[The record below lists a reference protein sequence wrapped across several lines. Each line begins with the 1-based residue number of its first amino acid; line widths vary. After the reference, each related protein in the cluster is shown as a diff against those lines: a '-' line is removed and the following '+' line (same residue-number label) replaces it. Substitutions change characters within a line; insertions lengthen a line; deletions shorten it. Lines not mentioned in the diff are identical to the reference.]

1 MSMVFRKMNF
11 ARRHLASSN
20 GIRQLCL
27 PKSTHVVANLRLS
40 SQRVRT
46 FASLTSSKLLDRS
59 TIEGPHGKYMEEY
72 QASIQDPERFW
83 AKAAEKIDWYR
94 KPTTI
99 LERPPS
105 EGGHEYRWFPDGSMN
120 TCYNCLDVHVQNG
133 RGGQTA
139 LIYDSPVTNTKAS
152 YTYAEMLEHVSTLAG
167 GLKDDL
173 GVEPGDRVVIY
184 MPQIPEAVIA
194 MLACARI
201 GAVHSV
207 VFGGFAAKEL
217 ATRISDC
224 QPKVIIS
231 ASAGV
236 EPNRIVPYKP
246 LLDEALKLADHKVLK
261 SIIVQRRNV
270 ETCDMGSNDID
281 YEDFM
286 ARVSKPASAIPL
298 PANHPHYM

>member
-1 MSMVFRKMNF
+1 MKFSRH
-11 ARRHLASSN
+11 HLAN
-20 GIRQLCL
+20 GTARQLLL
-27 PKSTHVVANLRLS
+27 PKSAHVVVDLRLPCQLIRS
-40 SQRVRT
+40 
-46 FASLTSSKLLDRS
+46 FASSTSSKLDRS
-59 TIEGPHGKYMEEY
+59 TIEGPHGKYLEEY
-72 QASIQDPERFW
+72 QRSIQDPETFW
-83 AKAAEKIDWYR
+83 AKAAQKIEWHV
-94 KPTTI
+94 KPKTI

-105 EGGHEYRWFPDGSMN
+105 GGHQYRWFPDGVMN
-120 TCYNCLDVHVQNG
+120 TCYNCLDVHVHNG
-133 RGGQTA
+133 RGSQTA

-152 YTYAEMLEHVSTLAG
+152 YTYAEMLKHVSTLAG

-173 GVEPGDRVVIY
+173 GVEPGDRVIIY

-217 ATRISDC
+217 ATRITDC

-236 EPNRIVPYKP
+236 EPNRIVSYKP
-246 LLDEALKLADHKVLK
+246 LLDQALKLADHKVLK
-261 SIIVQRRNV
+261 NIIVQRRNV
-270 ETCDMGSNDID
+270 EECDLGSSDID
-281 YEDFM
+281 YEEFM
-286 ARVSKPASAIPL
+286 ANVSKPASAIPL